1 MPKWNVRR
9 RPGRILGLLLLV
21 ILSILVLRRVNWH
34 RLTPLWLRHWCLG
47 LPAKGQNFMLEDSA
61 FWIFG
66 GSVHYFRVPREYW
79 RDRLLKMKACG
90 LNTLT
95 TYVPWNLHEPERGK
109 FDFSGNLDLEAFVL
123 LAAEVGLWVILCPG
137 PYICGEMDLGGLPSW
152 LLQDPDMRL
161 RTTYKGFTKAVDL
174 YFDHL
179 MVRVVPL
186 QYKHGGPI
194 IAVQV
199 ENEYGSYNKD
209 PAYMPYVK
217 KALEDRG
224 IVELLLT
231 SDNKDGLS
239 RGIVDGVLATI
250 NLQSQHEL
258 QFLTTFLLSV
268 QGVQPRMV
276 MECWTGWFDSWGG
289 PYSILDSAEGL
300 KTVSAIINAGLSA
313 NLSMF
318 HGGTNFGF
326 IGGAVHFQDYKSDVT
341 SYDYD
346 AVLTEAGDY
355 TAKYTELREFFGS
368 VSGAPLPAPP
378 DLLPETACEPVMPA
392 LYLSLWDALPYLE
405 EPVTSEKPVNMETL
419 PINGGNGQSFGYTLY
434 ETTITSAGILSA
446 YVRDQGQV
454 FVNTVSIGFLDY
466 KREKVV
472 IPSIQGFTMLRI
484 LVEHRGRVNYG
495 TNIDD
500 QRKGLIGNIYLN
512 DSPLKKFKIYSLDMK
527 KSFFQRFHADK
538 WNPVPDV
545 PVFPAFFLGPLLVS
559 LSPCDTFVKLEGWE
573 KGVVFI
579 DGQNLGRSWNLGP
592 QETLYLPGAWLD
604 QGLNQVIVF
613 EEKRAGPVIQFTET
627 PCLGRHQYLNRAA
640 PRPPGRA
647 AAGPPAHGCS
657 PDPPLH
663 NRRSRLGA
671 REGPSPKSFPALWLL
686 PSTFTA
692 PAGGMGGLAG
702 TVPRGGEWGT
712 APGQSARSVPVGP
725 VSEPGRVTICG
736 GWGHLGQPSPPS
748 REEVGAVEG
757 PRPPSTPLGSPLTV
771 RNAGPYLPRQHV
783 SLSFHE
789 GQCQPRRR
797 GSCSGGS
804 RRLWAEATWNPT
816 CPTPSHVC
824 PCVPKD
830 PRRGVCETW
839 QRPGLCDTLTGMR
852 APLSGKHPAPA
863 GAALMTKL
871 SLASWTFSPWAKPAV
886 LS

>member
-1 MPKWNVRR
+1 M
-9 RPGRILGLLLLV
+9 LGLLLLV
-21 ILSILVLRRVNWH
+21 ILSLLVLRRVNWH
-34 RLTPLWLRHWCLG
+34 RLTPLWLRHRRLG
-47 LPAKGQNFMLEDSA
+47 LQAKGQNFMLEDSA

-79 RDRLLKMKACG
+79 RDRLLKVKACG

-109 FDFSGNLDLEAFVL
+109 FDFSGNVDLEAFVL
-123 LAAEVGLWVILCPG
+123 LAAEVGLWVILRPG
-137 PYICGEMDLGGLPSW
+137 PYICSEMDLGGLPSW

-161 RTTYKGFTKAVDL
+161 RTTYKGFTEAVDL

-239 RGIVDGVLATI
+239 KGIVDGVLATI
-250 NLQSQHEL
+250 NLQPQNEL

-289 PYSILDSAEGL
+289 PHSILDSAEVL
-300 KTVSAIINAGLSA
+300 KTVSAIINAGSSI
-313 NLSMF
+313 NLYMF

-326 IGGAVHFQDYKSDVT
+326 INGAMHFQDYKSDVT

-355 TAKYTELREFFGS
+355 TAKYTGLREFFGS

-378 DLLPETACEPVMPA
+378 DLLPKTAYEPVMPA

-405 EPVTSEKPVNMETL
+405 EPVTSEKPVNMENL

-434 ETTITSAGILSA
+434 ETTITSSGILSA
-446 YVRDQGQV
+446 YVRDRGQV

-484 LVEHRGRVNYG
+484 LVENRGQVNYG

-545 PVFPAFFLGPLLVS
+545 PVFPAFFSGPLFVS

-579 DGQNLGRSWNLGP
+579 NGQNLGCYWNIGP

-604 QGLNQVIVF
+604 QGLNQTGRVPQVIVF
-613 EEKRAGPVIQFTET
+613 EEKMAGPVIQFTET
-627 PCLGRHQYLNRAA
+627 PYLGRHQYLN
-640 PRPPGRA
+640 
-647 AAGPPAHGCS
+647 
-657 PDPPLH
+657 
-663 NRRSRLGA
+663 
-671 REGPSPKSFPALWLL
+671 
-686 PSTFTA
+686 
-692 PAGGMGGLAG
+692 
-702 TVPRGGEWGT
+702 
-712 APGQSARSVPVGP
+712 
-725 VSEPGRVTICG
+725 
-736 GWGHLGQPSPPS
+736 
-748 REEVGAVEG
+748 
-757 PRPPSTPLGSPLTV
+757 
-771 RNAGPYLPRQHV
+771 
-783 SLSFHE
+783 
-789 GQCQPRRR
+789 
-797 GSCSGGS
+797 
-804 RRLWAEATWNPT
+804 
-816 CPTPSHVC
+816 
-824 PCVPKD
+824 
-830 PRRGVCETW
+830 
-839 QRPGLCDTLTGMR
+839 
-852 APLSGKHPAPA
+852 
-863 GAALMTKL
+863 
-871 SLASWTFSPWAKPAV
+871 
-886 LS
+886 